1 VALRIS
7 SIAEKVSSKNM
18 LIFLKVNPAWCL
30 FAILSVSLSQGQT
43 HPSVPSE
50 QPSMPTISAAPSARV
65 VPPPPNYGFP
75 DGQTFVYEVEWHLF
89 NAGTARVTL
98 GVDSGGQQHVTA
110 LADSAGVFNALYK
123 VHDRFEA
130 FFDPRTFCSLRVLKN
145 TEEGSHSRQT
155 ELRFDYSRSKSVLDE
170 KNLKTGEQKHVEND
184 LPACVTDVVSGFY
197 YLVSLP
203 LQPGNTNTFPLN
215 DGGKTTEVRARV
227 EGREQV
233 KVPAGTFQTVR
244 VKAEAVSGALQNKG
258 TVWTWFTDDAK
269 HAPVQIRTKLG
280 WGTLLFR
287 LQRTEKQ

>member
-1 VALRIS
+1 
-7 SIAEKVSSKNM
+7 
-18 LIFLKVNPAWCL
+18 
-30 FAILSVSLSQGQT
+30 
-43 HPSVPSE
+43 
-50 QPSMPTISAAPSARV
+50 
-65 VPPPPNYGFP
+65 
-75 DGQTFVYEVEWHLF
+75 VYEVEWHLF